1 VLRSLATSLGL
12 ADGDAAFVYRP
23 LQESPVFLR
32 RQTWQDLQRPWTDGR
47 ARLYNPPTDLATL
60 RLAKI
65 QRENAPG
72 VVVLPHWPGS
82 TWLASLRKMA
92 TSWKF
97 ASAETARDKGGQAP
111 YERAVGDGRGDGEYA
126 GSGLGDAPATQ
137 PSVASRTADA
147 CPFAPVATIGIAL
160 SAPSAPHTPAL
171 VTDTARPSGA
181 VAACC

>member
-32 RQTWQDLQRPWTDGR
+32 RQKWQDLQRPWTDGR

-72 VVVLPHWPGS
+72 V
-82 TWLASLRKMA
+82 RKMA

-111 YERAVGDGRGDGEYA
+111 Y
-126 GSGLGDAPATQ
+126 
-137 PSVASRTADA
+137 
-147 CPFAPVATIGIAL
+147 
-160 SAPSAPHTPAL
+160 
-171 VTDTARPSGA
+171 
-181 VAACC
+181 